1 MPCKTTRALTACAA
15 PLRFVSAPDPSGM
28 ARAGGKRV
36 PIWIPITVSAALF
49 QCWRTAM
56 QQKLRHILS
65 VNGAGFVRFLYGA
78 PTALVLLL
86 GTLAITGDRL
96 PALTGWTLLWATAG
110 GLTQI
115 LATNL
120 LIMAFGFRNFAVGT
134 AYSKTEAAQS
144 AVVAWVLL
152 HETIRPGAIAGICL
166 GLCGVMTLSLA
177 GRGLKPREILA
188 ATVQPAALCGLGSGL
203 LFAFTTVFIKLGNQ
217 SVAAPSVFVRALF
230 VLLLTNT
237 LQTLMQGAWLAW
249 REPEELRRA
258 FTTWRSSSLVGTLS
272 ACGSACW
279 FTAFALTEVA
289 LVRSVGQVEI
299 VFTLLFSRFYLRETL
314 RRGDV
319 AGLVLVVGGVLLIV
333 AGS

>member
-1 MPCKTTRALTACAA
+1 M
-15 PLRFVSAPDPSGM
+15 
-28 ARAGGKRV
+28 
-36 PIWIPITVSAALF
+36 PIWIPIAVAAALF

-56 QQKLRHILS
+56 QQKLRNLLS
-65 VNGAGFVRFLYGA
+65 VNGAGFVRYLYGM

-86 GTLAITGDRL
+86 IALAVTGAPV
-96 PALTGWTLLWATAG
+96 PALNSLFLLYCVLG
-110 GLTQI
+110 GLLQI
-115 LATNL
+115 VATNL
-120 LIMAFGFRNFAVGT
+120 LIMSFGYRNFAVGT
-134 AYSKTEAAQS
+134 AYSKTDAMQS
-144 AVVAWVLL
+144 AILAMIVLREEL
-152 HETIRPGAIAGICL
+152 RTLTWIGMGV
-166 GLCGVMTLSLA
+166 GLVGVMTLSLA
-177 GRGLKPREILA
+177 GRGIKPKELLA

-230 VLLLTNT
+230 VLVLTNT

-249 REPEELRRA
+249 REPEELRKA

-319 AGLVLVVGGVLLIV
+319 AGLVLVVGGVLLI
-333 AGS
+333 